1 MLKKSIFC
9 PFYFI
14 FNQSIYTLKC
24 SCRELKFC
32 NLPLYYIKVKQ
43 VLRICENICV
53 LLPLC

>member
-32 NLPLYYIKVKQ
+32 NLPLYYI
-43 VLRICENICV
+43 
-53 LLPLC
+53 